1 MPSDIRTHAIVLRRT
16 NYGESDR
23 ILNLLTPEG
32 KMAWFWRVVCASP
45 NLASLVGL
53 SYSLW
58 LMW

>member
-32 KMAWFWRVVCASP
+32 KMAVLARWCAQVQISP
-45 NLASLVGL
+45 R
-53 SYSLW
+53 W
-58 LMW
+58 WD